1 MEAHFGHDFSRVRVH
16 RRPGA
21 EGGNFAGAHAFTMGE
36 NIFLSG
42 SRSRQGAEQQRLL
55 AHELAHVVQQ
65 TRQQSGTSDP
75 SIEHPGSG

>member
-1 MEAHFGHDFSRVRVH
+1 MEAHLGHDFSRVRVH

-21 EGGNFAGAHAFTMGE
+21 EGGNVAGARAFMTGE

-42 SRSRQGAEQQRLL
+42 SRSLQGAEQQRLL

-65 TRQQSGTSDP
+65 SGARR
-75 SIEHPGSG
+75 GSA